1 MGVVAGSVAVASLG
15 VAGAGSVVV
24 VESDATSWNEK
35 YYSYIR
41 ILVLIKY
48 QMHSTIEQR
57 FKVTQ
62 YDAEKMYKAIDMRL
76 INLHLLVM

>member
-1 MGVVAGSVAVASLG
+1 VGVAAGSVAVASLG

-35 YYSYIR
+35 YSSYIR

-48 QMHSTIEQR
+48 QVHSRFEQR
-57 FKVTQ
+57 LKVTQ
-62 YDAEKMYKAIDMRL
+62 YDAEKMYKSIAVRL
-76 INLHLLVM
+76 

>member
-1 MGVVAGSVAVASLG
+1 MGVAAGSVAVASLG
-15 VAGAGSVVV
+15 VAGAASVFV

-48 QMHSTIEQR
+48 RMHSTIEQR
-57 FKVTQ
+57 LKVTQ
-62 YDAEKMYKAIDMRL
+62 YDAEKMYKVIAVRL
-76 INLHLLVM
+76 

>member
-1 MGVVAGSVAVASLG
+1 MGVAAGSVAVASLG

-48 QMHSTIEQR
+48 RMHSKIEQR
-57 FKVTQ
+57 LKVTQ
-62 YDAEKMYKAIDMRL
+62 YDAEKIYRAIAVRL
-76 INLHLLVM
+76 

>member
-1 MGVVAGSVAVASLG
+1 MGVAAGSVAVASLG
-15 VAGAGSVVV
+15 VAGAASVFV

-48 QMHSTIEQR
+48 RKYSTIEQR
-57 FKVTQ
+57 LKVTQ
-62 YDAEKMYKAIDMRL
+62 YDAE
-76 INLHLLVM
+76 